1 MRIVAA
7 NHADSL
13 RRNLSDDRN
22 AIRVVDSVTDE
33 LRIHYE
39 SATNDVPAEILALA
53 MRLDG
58 HMAQPTFAG

>member
-1 MRIVAA
+1 
-7 NHADSL
+7 
-13 RRNLSDDRN
+13 
-22 AIRVVDSVTDE
+22 VTDE